1 MLKEKRISPG
11 VIIAGGIALG
21 LAATVG
27 VVAIAFARL
36 QPIELQP
43 GGNGVIWKG
52 EEVTVAEALGDC
64 MEHFLGISV
73 WNALQYLRT
82 GNGWVNITSDT
93 ILIKDSSYSIRMSE
107 ACTVTG
113 FVWHE
118 E

>member
-27 VVAIAFARL
+27 AVAIASARL

-43 GGNGVIWKG
+43 GANGVIWKG
-52 EEVTVAEALGDC
+52 GEVTVAEALGDC
-64 MEHFLGISV
+64 MEHFLYILKWS
-73 WNALQYLRT
+73 ASQYLLT
-82 GNGWVNITSDT
+82 GNGWVTITSDT
-93 ILIKDSSYSIRMSE
+93 ILVKDASYSIRMSE

-113 FVWHE
+113 FVWPE
-118 E
+118 